1 MKQVRPYS
9 AFRPGKGGRD
19 LAPSGRTRRDTA
31 IRLATLAIFAL
42 AMGWLE
48 GVLALYLRKLIGLEG
63 SLDMLDPR
71 TQEMLFKKFAVM
83 NSVGEGGHL
92 TPRFLFVEQTRE
104 AVTIVMLAAVAFLSA
119 ADWRKRAAYFLFTF
133 GVWDL
138 AYYGTLWTLL
148 RWPPS
153 WGTLDLLFLIPGP
166 WIAQAWIPMVISV
179 CFIAWGTWTVFDSIP
194 AGKRRQ

>member
-1 MKQVRPYS
+1 MRKILRSGAARKILV
-9 AFRPGKGGRD
+9 
-19 LAPSGRTRRDTA
+19 LA
-31 IRLATLAIFAL
+31 LFAV

-71 TQEMLFKKFAVM
+71 TREILMNKFAVM
-83 NSVGEGGHL
+83 TARGEGGHA
-92 TPRFLFVEQTRE
+92 TPAFLWVEQSREAATILMLLAAGWLSGRAWRERLAGFLF
-104 AVTIVMLAAVAFLSA
+104 M
-119 ADWRKRAAYFLFTF
+119 F

-138 AYYGTLWTLL
+138 AYYGTLYHLL

-166 WIAQAWIPMVISV
+166 WIAQVWIPMAISV
-179 CFIAWGTWTVFDSIP
+179 CFIAWGSWTIAH
-194 AGKRRQ
+194 AGRKR